1 MTQDTNFLYWL
12 HHHDEEG
19 MAVVGFVKDECAGGI
34 PLLLLSWQKKKQNSF
49 GSYLSSGFI
58 DVKRH
63 HDQGNSYKSK
73 HLIRAGIPFQRFSP
87 LST

>member
-58 DVKRH
+58 DVIMF
-63 HDQGNSYKSK
+63 SK
-73 HLIRAGIPFQRFSP
+73 VKFGTFVGKESELE
-87 LST
+87 STSMVCYMFL